1 MPDLFSHEWMATYM
15 DVWNAEPELA
25 EDLAKIGFTSVI
37 GYGFKGERNPKGV
50 LVVENGKVKAA
61 GRFNGHEL
69 DWDLRADR
77 KTWETWL
84 NDPPGMMGVG
94 MAFASSSLQF
104 VVGDYA
110 AMIKDPRMAGPFLKS
125 FSVMAQLT

>member
-1 MPDLFSHEWMATYM
+1 MPDLFSDEWMATYK
-15 DVWNAEPELA
+15 DGWNAEPELA

-37 GYGFKGERNPKGV
+37 GYGFKGERDPKGV

-61 GRFNGHEL
+61 GRYSGQDL
-69 DWDLRADR
+69 GWDLRADR
-77 KTWETWL
+77 ETWEDWL
-84 NDPPGMMGVG
+84 NSPPGMMGVG

-110 AMIKDPRMAGPFLKS
+110 TMIKDPRMAGPFLKS